1 MKKNLFI
8 LLAIFSLS
16 FYTKAQTILY
26 SNTFSTSLGT
36 ATAANSSSGAWVFAN
51 ACAQSSATGHSAPGH
66 AMFQGSGCQFGNGS
80 SVVSGDLVLPVVPIG
95 ALGGTLT
102 FNYFLSNECLSGAC
116 TWDILWLA
124 ITNMSTNVTTTVLS
138 SNTTPGGLANT
149 QAWTSASVN
158 LSAYAGSSVTIRFQ
172 FNSVDGIGNAYDG
185 VYLDDI
191 NVIGACSINLFATN
205 GTNSVSPILCSGNS
219 LWLSTNAVS
228 NYSWS
233 TGANTSSILV
243 SPSVTTSY
251 SLTATSISNCVSS
264 SAITVSVSGGIP
276 TLAVTASTNNICL
289 GKTVTLTATG
299 ANNYTWTG
307 GVTNGVAFSP
317 NATSSFTVTGTNGCG
332 TSTAATAVTVAPL
345 AVSILAT
352 PSVVCSGNSALL
364 TVAAAATSF
373 SWQPINSVVS
383 SNTVFVS
390 PQVSTIFSLTAGD
403 GTCAGTAT
411 VLIAANPI
419 PTVNISASS
428 TLVCQG
434 DPVTI
439 TASGGI
445 SYTWTPSGSNASV
458 VTVNPQ
464 NPSLYSV
471 SASNSLGCTAGNVVA
486 IITNPSPTITLNTLN
501 NLICN
506 GDAVTINAS
515 GATTYTWSNGAN
527 TDSITI
533 SPTTSTIIAIS
544 GTSNNCTIS
553 QTINIDVFTPV
564 ITITGSTSICAGKSA
579 TLVASGGDVYN
590 WSNGIPNNI
599 NIVSPSTNTNYTLTT
614 QTSTSGIV
622 CISTNTIQ
630 VTVNPNPTVTVSASR
645 TVMCRA
651 ENNTISA
658 SGGNS
663 YLWNTFATTASFVIT
678 PSLVTTTSYS
688 VIVTGA
694 NGCQSTASI
703 IVRVNACTGLE
714 EIASTTNIF
723 NVFPNPNNGE
733 FNVTA
738 DNKLQL
744 TIINQLGQLV
754 KTIEL
759 NESNRFQI
767 KISGLSSGLYFV
779 NTVNGQKNNAVKIIV
794 Q

>member
-1 MKKNLFI
+1 
-8 LLAIFSLS
+8 
-16 FYTKAQTILY
+16 
-26 SNTFSTSLGT
+26 
-36 ATAANSSSGAWVFAN
+36 
-51 ACAQSSATGHSAPGH
+51 
-66 AMFQGSGCQFGNGS
+66 MFQGSGCQFGNGS
-80 SVVSGDLVLPVVPIG
+80 SVVSGDLVLPVIPIG

-102 FNYFLSNECLSGAC
+102 FNYFVQNECLSGAC

-138 SNTTPGGLANT
+138 SNTTPGGLTNT
-149 QAWTSASVN
+149 SAWSTASVN
-158 LSAYAGSSVTIRFQ
+158 LSAYAGSSITIRFQ

-185 VYLDDI
+185 IYVDDI
-191 NVIGACSINLFATN
+191 NVIGACSINLFASN
-205 GTNSVSPILCSGNS
+205 GTSSVSPILCAGNS

-243 SPSVTTSY
+243 TPSVTTSY
-251 SLTATSISNCVSS
+251 SLTATSVSNCVSS

-276 TLAVTASTNNICL
+276 TLAVTASTNNVCL
-289 GKTVTLTATG
+289 GRTVTLTATG

-317 NATSSFTVTGTNGCG
+317 STTSVYTVTGANGCG

-345 AVSILAT
+345 SVSILAT
-352 PSVVCSGNSALL
+352 PSIVCSGNAALL
-364 TVAAAATSF
+364 SVAAAANSF

-403 GTCAGTAT
+403 GTCSGTAT

-445 SYTWTPSGSNASV
+445 SYTWTPSNSNGSV
-458 VTVNPQ
+458 ITVNPQ

-471 SASNSLGCTAGNVVA
+471 SASNSLGCTAGNFVA

-506 GDAVTINAS
+506 GDAVTINAN
-515 GATTYTWSNGAN
+515 GATTYTWNNGAN
-527 TDSITI
+527 TNSITI
-533 SPTTSTIIAIS
+533 SPTTSTIIAVS
-544 GTSNNCTIS
+544 GTSNNCTSS
-553 QTINIDVFTPV
+553 QSINIDVFTPS
-564 ITITGSTSICAGKSA
+564 ITITGSTTICAGKSA
-579 TLVASGGDVYN
+579 TLVASGGDIYS
-590 WSNGIPNNI
+590 WSNGIPNSI
-599 NIVSPSTNTNYTLTT
+599 NIVNPNTNTNYTLTA
-614 QTSTSGIV
+614 QTNTNGIV
-622 CISTNTIQ
+622 CTSTRTVQ
-630 VTVNPNPTVTVSASR
+630 VTVNANPTVTATANR
-645 TVMCRA
+645 TVMCRG

-658 SGGNS
+658 SGGNT
-663 YLWNTFATTASFVIT
+663 YLWSTNANTASFVIT

-688 VIVTGA
+688 VIGTGT
-694 NGCQSTASI
+694 NGCQSTAS
-703 IVRVNACTGLE
+703 VSVKVNSCTGIDETKGL
-714 EIASTTNIF
+714 TNSF
-723 NVFPNPNNGE
+723 KLFPNPNNGE
-733 FNVTA
+733 FNLSAVS
-738 DNKLQL
+738 NLQL
-744 TIINQLGQLV
+744 VIVNQLGQVV
-754 KTIEL
+754 KTLEL
-759 NESNRFQI
+759 NESNGYQAN
-767 KISGLSSGLYFV
+767 ISGLSSGLYFV
-779 NTVNGQKNNAVKIIV
+779 KESNGYQKNAIKIIV
-794 Q
+794 KN